1 MLYDKEDIK
10 FIVLR
15 LSDNDRSDTVVI
27 DMDDTVEKA
36 AIVIDEDD
44 KASMMIQTWDD
55 NLVYQLYTSPSADL
69 IGFIDSNGIAHVHE
83 PVWQDVPGCP
93 NHNKYEWMEGLDEDV
108 TTFCIEKY

>member
-15 LSDNDRSDTVVI
+15 LSGNDRSDTVVI
-27 DMDDTVEKA
+27 DMNDTIEKA

-44 KASMMIQTWDD
+44 KASMMLETWDD
-55 NLVYQLYTSPSADL
+55 NLVYQLYTSPSVDL
-69 IGFIDSNGIAHVHE
+69 IGFIDLNGIAHVHE

-93 NHNKYEWMEGLDEDV
+93 NYNKYEWLDGLDEDV

>member
-15 LSDNDRSDTVVI
+15 FNDNGRNDTIVI
-27 DMDDTVEKA
+27 DINDTIEKA

-44 KASMMIQTWDD
+44 KASIMIETWDD
-55 NLVYQLYTSPSADL
+55 DLVYELYTSPSTNL
-69 IGFIDSNGIAHVHE
+69 IGFIDSKGIAHVHE

-93 NHNKYEWMEGLDEDV
+93 NYNKFEWLDGLYEDV
-108 TTFCIEKY
+108 TTFCIEKC